1 MATLADVAR
10 QAGVSTATVSR
21 IINNSPKPVA
31 EALRERVLAAVAELQ
46 FVPNANAQQLARA
59 QRSAVGV
66 IVHDVSDPYFAEITR
81 GLHRVATD
89 HGRLV
94 IICNSYRDPERE
106 LAYVDL
112 LHAHQT
118 AAIVLAGSGYHD
130 APVTARLD
138 GKLRLYE
145 DTGGRVAVIGRHRH
159 PGDAVLPDNDEGGF
173 LAGEHLSQLGHTRIG
188 VIAGP
193 AALTTTEDRLT
204 GLRRAAAS
212 FGQTLRVVHADFTR
226 DGGAEATTAL
236 LADDPSLTAIAA
248 LNDSMAV
255 GALGA
260 MRTAG
265 RPLSVI
271 GFDDMPIARDVTPS
285 LTSVRLPLTALGE
298 RAMELALDPSP
309 PDAPRVEHVAAELV
323 RRESTWPL
331 DGCRRSCQD
340 RWNAAARKSSIRAPR
355 SPSPRGVTATVA

>member
-10 QAGVSTATVSR
+10 RAGVSTATASR
-21 IINNSPKPVA
+21 IINGSPKPVTD
-31 EALRERVLAAVAELQ
+31 ELRARVLAAVAELRY
-46 FVPNANAQQLARA
+46 VPNAHAQMLARSN
-59 QRSAVGV
+59 RNAVGV

-81 GLHRVATD
+81 GLQRVATANS
-89 HGRLV
+89 RLV
-94 IICNSYRDPERE
+94 IICNSFRDPDRE
-106 LAYVDL
+106 LEYIDL
-112 LHAHQT
+112 LHAHQV
-118 AAIVLAGSGYHD
+118 AAIVIAGSGYLD
-130 APVTARLD
+130 ASAAERLD
-138 GKLRLYE
+138 DRMRAFE
-145 DTGGRVAVIGRHRH
+145 ATGGRIAVIGRHRH

-173 LAGEHLSQLGHTRIG
+173 LAGEHLSELGHTRIG

-331 DGCRRSCQD
+331 DG
-340 RWNAAARKSSIRAPR
+340 
-355 SPSPRGVTATVA
+355 